1 MSASWQCYEPRMLI
15 LTLGHRWTIS
25 YPNFLTLNEPQEKKE
40 RRMEKKLAGNEDDI
54 DALLAK

>member
-1 MSASWQCYEPRMLI
+1 MLI